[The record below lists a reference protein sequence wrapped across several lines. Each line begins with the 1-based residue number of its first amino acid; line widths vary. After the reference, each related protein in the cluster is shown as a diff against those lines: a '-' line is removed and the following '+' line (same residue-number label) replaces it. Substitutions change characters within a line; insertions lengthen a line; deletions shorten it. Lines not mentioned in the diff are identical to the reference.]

1 MNMVDKRCSC
11 CGGENPEKV
20 RLMLFWLDIRVKKDL

>member
-1 MNMVDKRCSC
+1 MNMVDKDAVAAAEKILKRC
-11 CGGENPEKV
+11 